1 MDSTAHN
8 FGVDEQVLIDLG
20 TDHVL
25 DELLCSTQPVLMLN
39 RAIIDVLPTIESAVG
54 KDKLYAKVM
63 VNATTTHDTVSQS
76 AISRH
81 HDSFLIINHGTMLN
95 HLALILPLRKAK
107 LCS

>member
-76 AISRH
+76 AISRY